1 MFEKKKT
8 LSLPATPTSALERVQ
23 GKARPQ
29 VKMTSVSVCTRARG
43 FRVGHLELES
53 DRCPRAPLPP
63 RGLCSRLPEGP
74 QREESAGPPSG
85 PSAPASLS
93 DGGGGGAHQ
102 SCSPQADSG
111 SRSPGEESRRGPPG
125 YPARRGGCVRSGPV
139 SERRAGAAPPR
150 PRDSTPRP
158 QPGSPRRRAQPAP
171 PTPTQHHGR
180 DRVPARLPGTRRP
193 PPPGF
198 PAAPR
203 PREWR
208 DRSCSFCSQ
217 RKADHL
223 PTQLPL
229 CSSPA
234 HRFWM
239 ISGSPAAFNK

>member
-1 MFEKKKT
+1 
-8 LSLPATPTSALERVQ
+8 
-23 GKARPQ
+23 
-29 VKMTSVSVCTRARG
+29 MTSVNVCTRARG

-53 DRCPRAPLPP
+53 DRCPRALLPP

-74 QREESAGPPSG
+74 QREESPGPPSG
-85 PSAPASLS
+85 PSAPGSQS

-125 YPARRGGCVRSGPV
+125 DPARRGGCVRSGPV

-158 QPGSPRRRAQPAP
+158 QPGSPRRRAQPATL
-171 PTPTQHHGR
+171 TPTQHHGR
-180 DRVPARLPGTRRP
+180 DRAPARLPGTRRP
-193 PPPGF
+193 SPPGF

-208 DRSCSFCSQ
+208 DQPCQGSGGDTDPERRARLLGA
-217 RKADHL
+217 RKGPED
-223 PTQLPL
+223 PTVT
-229 CSSPA
+229 PA
-234 HRFWM
+234 
-239 ISGSPAAFNK
+239 SGKSAARGPAPRRPQVLVKSLTRARHSGDAGR